1 METRSPLTNDQIRSK
16 APAIFATKP
25 SSKVSDKYV
34 MVPMN
39 EVIDDL
45 RQLGW
50 FPYDVRQAR
59 SKNTANANTQTHMV
73 KFRQEKDFKP
83 FKNVGDE
90 IFELLS
96 INSHNGRVP
105 LSFFSGV
112 FKLACE
118 NGLVIM
124 QQEFGN
130 FRVKHIGFT
139 FPEMEELIINHVKKS
154 QDAAKFISEFKKV
167 ELKDKEKIELA
178 STIHKEL
185 KLKSPLDLLLSPRR
199 AEDDK
204 GDLWTVFNVIQEN
217 ITKGGL
223 YYLTGPK
230 NRKVKTRP
238 IKNIQRDI
246 DANLTMWGILNQ
258 FYETRF

>member
-1 METRSPLTNDQIRSK
+1 
-16 APAIFATKP
+16 
-25 SSKVSDKYV
+25 

-59 SKNTANANTQTHMV
+59 TTRADNLNTQAHMV

-83 FKNVGDE
+83 MQNVGDE

-96 INSHNGRVP
+96 LNSHNGRIP

-112 FKLACE
+112 FRLACE

-130 FRVKHIGFT
+130 FKVKHIGFT
-139 FPEMEELIINHVKKS
+139 FTEMEELIINHVSKT
-154 QDAAKFISEFKKV
+154 QDAAKFIKEFKKI
-167 ELKDKEKIELA
+167 ELQDKQRIELA

-185 KLKSPLDLLLSPRR
+185 NIKQPVELLMTPHR

-223 YYLTGPK
+223 YYLKGEK

-238 IKNIQRDI
+238 IKNIKRDV
-246 DANLTMWGILNQ
+246 DANLVMWGILNK
-258 FYETRF
+258 FYTKLR